1 MLSQLAKSISRSNI
15 AVDLGTA
22 NTRIYNTLHD
32 EVIEKPSATGLL
44 TGKSS
49 NEYFQYINDR
59 ISTKPLR
66 GGVIVDLRNAT
77 KLLKP
82 LVKKSR
88 KLFFS
93 PIALASAP
101 TGATEKERDL
111 LRTALIDAGA
121 LHVSIIPEVWA
132 AAIGAG
138 IDMTLPKAQLL
149 VDIGDGVTDM
159 AVFCDGRIVYWSS
172 VRIACSDLKRSIR
185 TAVMTKYRMQ
195 LYDDSI
201 EKLTHVI
208 SSMIHEQDYQAET
221 FTLSG
226 IDIVKKKRVDCCIDK
241 RDIINSLAPVVDRII
256 AVIVKTLQQLP
267 EKIFCEIQETGI
279 HLTGGGACIEGM
291 DRLIAFRTHMA
302 VRISSDPL
310 HSVINGAIQTL
321 NYWNGKRCWWENLVW
336 PKFVLSSH

>member
-1 MLSQLAKSISRSNI
+1 MLSQLTKNISRANI

-22 NTRIYNTLHD
+22 STRIYNTLHD
-32 EVIEKPSATGLL
+32 EVIETPSATNLVS
-44 TGKSS
+44 GKSS

-59 ISTKPLR
+59 IATKPLR

-77 KLLKP
+77 NLLKP
-82 LVKKSR
+82 LVKKSK

-101 TGATEKERDL
+101 TGATAKERDL

-138 IDMTLPKAQLL
+138 IDMTLPTAQLL
-149 VDIGDGVTDM
+149 VDIGDGITDM
-159 AVFCDGRIVYWSS
+159 AVFRGGDIIYWSS
-172 VRIACSDLKRSIR
+172 VRIACSDLQRSIR

-208 SSMIHEQDYQAET
+208 SSMINEQDDQAET

-226 IDIVKKKRVDCCIDK
+226 IDMFQKKKVDCCINK
-241 RDIINSLAPVVDRII
+241 RDIINSLAPVVDKII
-256 AVIVKTLQQLP
+256 AIIEKTLQQLP
-267 EKIFCEIQETGI
+267 EKIFAEIRRTGI

-291 DRLIAFRTHMA
+291 DRLIAVRTKMA
-302 VRISSDPL
+302 VIISSDPL
-310 HSVINGAIQTL
+310 HSVINGAMQTL
-321 NYWNGKRCWWENLVW
+321 NHWNGEKGWWENLVW
-336 PKFVLSSH
+336 PRIALASH

>member
-1 MLSQLAKSISRSNI
+1 MLSQLAKNISRSNI

-22 NTRIYNTLHD
+22 NTRIYSTLHD
-32 EVIEKPSATGLL
+32 EVIEKPSVTGLL

-77 KLLKP
+77 NLLKP

-101 TGATEKERDL
+101 TGATEKERGL

-121 LHVSIIPEVWA
+121 LHVSIIPEIWA

-138 IDMTLPKAQLL
+138 IDMTLPNAQLL

-159 AVFCDGRIVYWSS
+159 AVFRGGDIIYWSS
-172 VRIACSDLKRSIR
+172 VRIACSDLQRSIR
-185 TAVMTKYRMQ
+185 TAVMTKYKMQ

-208 SSMIHEQDYQAET
+208 SSMINEQDYQAES

-226 IDIVKKKRVDCCIDK
+226 IDMVQKKKVNCCIDK
-241 RDIINSLAPVVDRII
+241 RDIISSLAPVVDKII
-256 AVIVKTLQQLP
+256 AIIEKILQQLP
-267 EKIFCEIQETGI
+267 EKIFCEIRGTGI

-291 DRLIAFRTHMA
+291 DRLIAVRTNMA

-321 NYWNGKRCWWENLVW
+321 NYWNGKKCWWENLVW
-336 PKFVLSSH
+336 PKFVLSAH